1 MKKLSIGL
9 LAAVAIAIAA
19 APADAATKKKKSG
32 GKKAAAQK
40 EQVAKVPEA
49 HPMYFTCYL
58 NAWFGAKQPKA
69 CGG

>member
-9 LAAVAIAIAA
+9 LAAVAIAVAA
-19 APADAATKKKKSG
+19 APAEAAKKKKSG
-32 GKKAAAQK
+32 GKKEKAGT
-40 EQVAKVPEA
+40 EVSKVDPN

-58 NAWFGAKQPKA
+58 NAWAGAKQPKA